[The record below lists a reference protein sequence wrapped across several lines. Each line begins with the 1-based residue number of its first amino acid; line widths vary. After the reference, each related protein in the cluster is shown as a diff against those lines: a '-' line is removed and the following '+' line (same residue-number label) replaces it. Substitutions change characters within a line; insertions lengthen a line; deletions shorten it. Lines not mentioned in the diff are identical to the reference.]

1 MRFAIVSQKSGLAL
15 GEYDETAPLIRLVE
29 GKPHAGQKR
38 PLDLAP
44 GEQTVVAYPM
54 DRRGDEKLLCRVTR
68 TDGAPVQ
75 PDEQSRK
82 ADVLAERQN
91 VVAAVEAVIKEA
103 QPPARRRV
111 ARLA

>member
-1 MRFAIVSQKSGLAL
+1 MRFQVVAQKSGLAL

-29 GKPHAGQKR
+29 GKPHVGQKR
-38 PLDLAP
+38 PLDLMP

-54 DRRGDEKLLCRVTR
+54 DRRGDERFVCRVTR
-68 TDGAPVQ
+68 VDGAPAQ

-82 ADVLAERQN
+82 ADVLAERQTA
-91 VVAAVEAVIKEA
+91 VAAAVKEV
-103 QPPARRRV
+103 PPHARRRV